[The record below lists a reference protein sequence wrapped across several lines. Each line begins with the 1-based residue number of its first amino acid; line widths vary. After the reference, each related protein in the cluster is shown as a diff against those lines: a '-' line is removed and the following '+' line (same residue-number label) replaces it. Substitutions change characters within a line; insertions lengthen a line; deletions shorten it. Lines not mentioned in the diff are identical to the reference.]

1 MNKVILIA
9 GPTGVGKTSLSVAL
23 AKQFN
28 GEIISGDA
36 YQVYKEMSIGTAK
49 ITEEEKDGFPHYL
62 VENPDSTYYDFES
75 SIHQPL

>member
-49 ITEEEKDGFPHYL
+49 ITEEEKDGVPHYL
-62 VENPDSTYYDFES
+62 VDEYHFDEEYNGEYPDIT
-75 SIHQPL
+75 